1 MSNTFNLGIGENVTS
16 INLLISKQE
25 ILKKECF
32 YAYISSHYSKA
43 IQS

>member
-25 ILKKECF
+25 ILKRE
-32 YAYISSHYSKA
+32 
-43 IQS
+43 